1 MASGSSSRS
10 IAWPSAGP
18 PRRRTSRKFSE
29 HPLSVAGRAVLE
41 PRGEAEAL
49 RARTLAILTA
59 ANEDPA
65 AFRMTSR
72 YVVAT
77 ARRAA

>member
-1 MASGSSSRS
+1 M
-10 IAWPSAGP
+10 
-18 PRRRTSRKFSE
+18 
-29 HPLSVAGRAVLE
+29 
-41 PRGEAEAL
+41 
-49 RARTLAILTA
+49 LAILTA

-65 AFRMTSR
+65 AFRVTSR